1 MTIQDLASFAK
12 REIAQAVR
20 QPLVLVI
27 DDDDDNLLLMKYALE
42 MFNCVFLGRTDGLD
56 ALPLAQTC
64 QPALILLDIVLP
76 QFSGI
81 DLLQQLKQ
89 NEQTRHIPT
98 IAVTALAR
106 TEDRQELLEAG
117 FDDYISK
124 PFLIDDLEVLV
135 QTYCRRSI
143 QAHQ

>member
-42 MFNCVFLGRTDGLD
+42 MFNCVFLGRTDGLE
-56 ALPLAQTC
+56 ALSLAQTC

-76 QFSGI
+76 KFSGI
-81 DLLQQLKQ
+81 DLLHQLKQ
-89 NEQTRHIPT
+89 NEQTKHIPT

-106 TEDRQELLEAG
+106 NEDRQELLAAG

-124 PFLIDDLEVLV
+124 PFCLDDLEGLV
-135 QTYCRRSI
+135 RTYCHCSI
-143 QAHQ
+143 QIHR